1 MNAGNA
7 RILVVDDT
15 DAARYSV
22 VRTLRFAGH
31 EVIEAMT
38 GNSAL
43 AMVERDK
50 PDLVVLDVHLPD
62 ILGFEVA
69 ERLRANEATRSIAIL
84 QVSASFTGAEAQVQG
99 LERGADAYLTHP
111 VEPQVLVATVRALL
125 RMRRAEQEAQSERA
139 RAERALAIA
148 EAERSHAETSESR
161 YRFLADMVPQLVWAA
176 DAEGNPDYF
185 NQRWYEFAGG
195 GSERSQTVAWSESIH
210 PEDRA
215 GFLTAWRH
223 SLDTGQPLE
232 IECRRWSPPAKAYR
246 WLLVRGMPMKDK
258 NGVVIRWFGTS
269 TDIEAHKQALA
280 ERERLLAEA
289 RTATAERDKLV
300 AELREEALRKNDFL
314 AILSH
319 ELRNPLAP
327 IINSVFILERANRDG
342 EQAKRAREVIGRQV
356 QHMTRLIDD
365 LLDVTRIARG
375 KTHLK
380 REQVVLNDLVRRSV
394 EDHRSLFKSADIEI
408 SVIGLD
414 QPFVVDGD
422 PTRLS
427 QVIGNLLQN
436 AAKFTPA
443 GGRVVVLLSESSS
456 NEVLLTVRDTGAG
469 ISADTLKHLFEPFV
483 QGDKTLDR
491 SSGGLGLG
499 LALAKGIV
507 DLHGGSISAFS
518 EGPGKGSEFSVRL
531 PVAQRVEPM
540 GPQVVERNPAV
551 GPCRVLIIED
561 HSDAAES
568 LRDALELSGH
578 VVDVAQDG
586 AAGIDMARANR
597 PDAILCDIGLPLV
610 DGYAVARL
618 VREDP
623 ALRDVL
629 LVALSGYALQE
640 DVERSLEAGFDRH
653 MAKPPR
659 LDQLER
665 LLSEAPRRAVA
676 ERGAAEV

>member
-1 MNAGNA
+1 MRAGKA

-15 DAARYSV
+15 DAARYAV
-22 VRTLRFAGH
+22 VRALRFAGH
-31 EVIEAMT
+31 EVIEALSGMA
-38 GNSAL
+38 AL
-43 AMVERDK
+43 GLVHREK

-69 ERLRANEATRSIAIL
+69 ERLRADEATRSIAIL

-111 VEPQVLVATVRALL
+111 IESQVLVATVQALL
-125 RMRRAEQEAQSERA
+125 RMRQAEQAAQNERA
-139 RAERALAIA
+139 RAE
-148 EAERSHAETSESR
+148 
-161 YRFLADMVPQLVWAA
+161 
-176 DAEGNPDYF
+176 
-185 NQRWYEFAGG
+185 
-195 GSERSQTVAWSESIH
+195 
-210 PEDRA
+210 
-215 GFLTAWRH
+215 
-223 SLDTGQPLE
+223 
-232 IECRRWSPPAKAYR
+232 
-246 WLLVRGMPMKDK
+246 
-258 NGVVIRWFGTS
+258 
-269 TDIEAHKQALA
+269 QAL
-280 ERERLLAEA
+280 
-289 RTATAERDKLV
+289 AERDKLV
-300 AELREEALRKNDFL
+300 AELREESRRKNDFL

-342 EQAKRAREVIGRQV
+342 DQAKRAREIIGRQV

-375 KTHLK
+375 KVHLR
-380 REQVVLNDLVRRSV
+380 REQVVLNDLVRRVV
-394 EDHRSLFKSADIEI
+394 EDHRSLFKRAGIDL
-408 SVIGLD
+408 SVSGLE
-414 QPFVVDGD
+414 QPFLVNGD
-422 PTRLS
+422 PTRLA
-427 QVIGNLLQN
+427 QVMGNLLQN
-436 AAKFTPA
+436 AAKFTPP
-443 GGRVVVLLSESSS
+443 GGKVTVSASEHGADEVLLSI
-456 NEVLLTVRDTGAG
+456 RDTGAG
-469 ISADTLKHLFEPFV
+469 ISPDTLKHLFEPFV

-507 DLHGGSISAFS
+507 DLHGGVIAAFS
-518 EGPGKGSEFSVRL
+518 EGPGKGSELTVRL
-531 PVAQRVEPM
+531 PTEERVEPEV
-540 GPQVVERNPAV
+540 PRTVEPRPSE

-568 LRDALELSGH
+568 LREALELSGH

-586 AAGIDMARANR
+586 SEGIDMARARR

-623 ALRDVL
+623 MLRDVL
-629 LVALSGYALQE
+629 LVALSGYALQ
-640 DVERSLEAGFDRH
+640 DDIDRSLEAGFDQH

-665 LLSEAPRRAVA
+665 LLSEAPRRAVT
-676 ERGAAEV
+676 E